1 MTERAIKLWFFSSL
15 CWLALGPLIGA
26 VMSLQFLW
34 PNALSFL
41 ADLNLA
47 YSKVHIFHTNLV
59 IYGWIGMSFIA
70 AIYYTQAL
78 RHRAEIPSARLLGR
92 LAVESRRLVG
102 FSPDLGGYRR
112 EPLALD
118 PALRVRRSPIAR

>member
-26 VMSLQFLW
+26 MMSLQFLW

-47 YSKVHIFHTNLV
+47 YSKVRIFHTNLV

-70 AIYYTQAL
+70 AILYIIPKLCGTAL
-78 RHRAEIPSARLLGR
+78 KYPQLAYWAGWLWN
-92 LAVESRRLVG
+92 LAVLL
-102 FSPDLGGYRR
+102 DL
-112 EPLALD
+112 A
-118 PALRVRRSPIAR
+118 